1 MPLNLLFA
9 ISDFYPEYSK
19 ELVLNA
25 ITFLHT
31 NNQSVET
38 FTHHY
43 VASDCQ
49 EILRMIMEN
58 SFHKTS
64 FQSVDKKEINLTAI
78 KIKGSLELPQVIS
91 FALEKQKYD
100 GIIVF
105 GVIKQGRTSHDY
117 VVTTECHRGL
127 TKLALKHQIPITT
140 AIINSGDDAVIKERT
155 SESGYNVGKQAVE
168 TCLQLIEIKNKL

>member
-19 ELVLNA
+19 ELVMNA
-25 ITFLHT
+25 IKFLHV
-31 NNQSVET
+31 NNLKPEDFALTYVE
-38 FTHHY
+38 
-43 VASDCQ
+43 SNCE
-49 EILRMIMEN
+49 EILKRIMEK

-64 FQSVDKKEINLTAI
+64 FKDLEAKEINLTAI

-91 FALEKQKYD
+91 FAIEKQKYD
-100 GIIVF
+100 GIIAF
-105 GVIKQGRTSHDY
+105 GVIKQGKTSHDSI
-117 VVTTECHRGL
+117 VTTECHRGL

-140 AIINSGDDAVIKERT
+140 AIVNSGDDSVIKERT
-155 SESGYNVGKQAVE
+155 SENGYNVGKQAVE